1 MAFLAGVARANI
13 TPHVGIPM
21 DGNVRND
28 VSKGTHDQLWAK
40 ALVLESDGRKVALI
54 ACDLCGVTEQITQ
67 PVRQELAREGFDP
80 AGIWI
85 WGTHTH
91 SGPSILGLHTP
102 IDSAYNS
109 ELVRKLVGVVHEAN
123 LKMVPAR
130 FGVGSGREETVA
142 HNRRLWLKDGSMVM
156 NWEKPSPEKVKGPA
170 GPIDPELIVLSF
182 ESTSGEPIATLVNY
196 ALHPAILAGDNL
208 LFSADWPGVMAQF
221 VEDNWGGEVLFA
233 NGATGNI
240 NHIDYKNP
248 KQGRGFAEA
257 KRIGTIL
264 GATA

>member
-85 WGTHTH
+85 WDPFTH
-91 SGPSILGLHTP
+91 S
-102 IDSAYNS
+102 D
-109 ELVRKLVGVVHEAN
+109 
-123 LKMVPAR
+123 PA
-130 FGVGSGREETVA
+130 S
-142 HNRRLWLKDGSMVM
+142 W
-156 NWEKPSPEKVKGPA
+156 
-170 GPIDPELIVLSF
+170 
-182 ESTSGEPIATLVNY
+182 
-196 ALHPAILAGDNL
+196 
-208 LFSADWPGVMAQF
+208 
-221 VEDNWGGEVLFA
+221 
-233 NGATGNI
+233 
-240 NHIDYKNP
+240 DYTR
-248 KQGRGFAEA
+248 Q
-257 KRIGTIL
+257 
-264 GATA
+264 